1 VVKWLTSV
9 GLTRFFSL
17 GTMISEEKIIEQIE
31 KLLLPILRDE
41 LIDCADME
49 FKPSGK
55 RWILRIYIDKP
66 GGVTISDCEKVNRE
80 LGRILDVE
88 DFIDH
93 PYTLEV
99 SSPGLTRPLKRKEDF
114 IRYRGRLCRI
124 VTKEPIDDTNDFR
137 GKILDVID
145 DKVEIEGKINVF
157 TVPIC
162 AIKKA
167 NLEFE
172 L

>member
-1 VVKWLTSV
+1 
-9 GLTRFFSL
+9 
-17 GTMISEEKIIEQIE
+17 MIFEEEIIGHVE
-31 KLLLPILRDE
+31 KLLLPILRE
-41 LIDCADME
+41 EAIDLADME
-49 FKPSGK
+49 FKSSGK
-55 RWILRIYIDKP
+55 RWMLRIYIDRP
-66 GGVTISDCEKVNRE
+66 GGVTIADCERVNRE

-88 DFIDH
+88 DLIDH

-99 SSPGLTRPLKRKEDF
+99 SSPGLTRQLKKREDF
-114 IRYRGRLCRI
+114 TRYKGRLCRI
-124 VTKEPIDDTNDFR
+124 ITKEKVYDRNEFK
-137 GKILDVID
+137 GKIRDVID

>member
-1 VVKWLTSV
+1 M
-9 GLTRFFSL
+9 
-17 GTMISEEKIIEQIE
+17 MISENKIVEQVEI
-31 KLLLPILRDE
+31 LLTPILREE
-41 LIDCADME
+41 LIDLADME

-66 GGVTISDCEKVNRE
+66 GGVTISDCERVNRE

-93 PYTLEV
+93 PYMLEV
-99 SSPGLTRPLKRKEDF
+99 SSPGLTRSLRKKEDF
-114 IRYRGRLCRI
+114 LRYKGRLCRI
-124 VTKEPIDDTNDFR
+124 ITKEPVDDANEFR